1 MGRSSRR
8 ALLPALV
15 VLGLVAVV
23 VVAATGSVPGTTGDT
38 RRPPDVLFDT
48 VFSLLAVALIP
59 AAVILVWGLAQRR
72 EVSAE
77 YQRIKRRNHALVLL
91 LLLVPVAY
99 YFHGFPKLTAPDAE
113 SGIAHGHP
121 VTPTTPTTPPTAT
134 QYEPRF
140 AWLPVSVILALLA
153 AGALAWYLAS
163 RRRTQRERDLDV
175 TETLASVLDETLD
188 DLRAEADPRRA
199 VIAAYARLERA
210 LATQGFARRP
220 SETPEELLSR
230 VLGRLEVSDESIR
243 RLTDLFEQAKFSQ
256 HDVDSAMKEEA
267 IAALEQVR
275 DELRAAEE
283 RRSELARAQVPG
295 QPVEGQR

>member
-8 ALLPALV
+8 ALVPALV
-15 VLGLVAVV
+15 VLALVAIVA
-23 VVAATGSVPGTTGDT
+23 VAATGSVPGSTSDT

-48 VFSLLAVALIP
+48 VFSLLAIALIP
-59 AAVILVWGLAQRR
+59 AAVILVYGLVQRR

-77 YQRIKRRNHALVLL
+77 YAKVKRRNQALILL
-91 LLLVPVAY
+91 LLLIPLAVY
-99 YFHGFPKLTAPDAE
+99 LHGFPKYLAVGESEIAPVR
-113 SGIAHGHP
+113 P
-121 VTPTTPTTPPTAT
+121 VAPGTPTTTTGGT

-140 AWLPVSVILALLA
+140 AWLPVTVILTLLA
-153 AGALAWYLAS
+153 AGALAWYLSS
-163 RRRTQRERDLDV
+163 RRRTQRERELDV

-230 VLGRLEVSDESIR
+230 VLGRLDVSDESIR
-243 RLTDLFEQAKFSQ
+243 RLTDLFERAKFSQ
-256 HDVDSAMKEEA
+256 HDVDSAMKDEA
-267 IAALEQVR
+267 IAALQQVR

-283 RRSELARAQVPG
+283 RRAELTPAARQPAGG
-295 QPVEGQR
+295 QT